1 MRCLRFGDKA
11 LSSLQVEI
19 WVSATFVRPL
29 TLVAELAAVSADI
42 QGSFDIN
49 IWRRCLK
56 AKVSLHHPPQVL
68 KWCPIRSPRLS
79 HRLIL
84 PKDDLQVYS
93 QKVRLLLET
102 WPEGKYTELATRL
115 VLNCA
120 GSAFLKLQ
128 LHQQEIM
135 VNEKK
140 SIRKII
146 EILGGHWGQISL
158 EKRHAYAERA
168 LYRCTQK
175 AEDTADSYLARADIM
190 WTELN
195 SRDLKLADLQA
206 YETLHGSALSAED
219 TKKVLVDSDAAGKG
233 DLSITKVSSAI
244 RLLGAGFFQE
254 VTGVK

>member
-1 MRCLRFGDKA
+1 MRCLRFEEKA

-56 AKVSLHHPPQVL
+56 AKVSVHHPPQVL
-68 KWCPIRSPRLS
+68 KWCPIRTPRLS
-79 HRLIL
+79 RLIL

-93 QKVRLLLET
+93 QKVRLLLEA

-128 LHQQEIM
+128 LHQEEIM

-140 SIRKII
+140 SSRKII

-168 LYRCTQK
+168 LYRCAQK
-175 AEDTADSYLARADIM
+175 ADETADSYLARADIM

-219 TKKVLVDSDAAGKG
+219 
-233 DLSITKVSSAI
+233 ITKVSSAI